1 MEQTHYVE
9 NIQTQ
14 CDTDLSALCKSSESN
29 ETCNINKPTDE
40 EFSMSTRTCVT
51 SDLFFVFRYVKDAA
65 GALFIAT
72 SLQSDPS
79 VALVIVINQW
89 APESKGW
96 TV

>member
-1 MEQTHYVE
+1 MWK

-14 CDTDLSALCKSSESN
+14 CDTDSSVLCKSSESN
-29 ETCNINKPTDE
+29 KTCNINKPTDE
-40 EFSMSTRTCVT
+40 EFSMSTRT
-51 SDLFFVFRYVKDAA
+51 SDLFFVFRSFKDAA

-79 VALVIVINQW
+79 VALVIVMNIW
-89 APESKGW
+89 APGSKDW